1 MTATGFIQ
9 VNQSSFK
16 DLHRQLKATYRMA
29 AMRAAM
35 HNESP
40 TSNLLPS
47 DPNSLEHHFSS
58 LFKALPQGLRP
69 MTSKFSFEGQRLFH
83 SNATDLQSRLGTLS
97 KVNFAGDPL
106 AKQAVNRKLTNITAE
121 TPLAKTMRTNYNF
134 SNLTKWMESVQLGK
148 STGTSQ
154 PPQPPQPPQPA
165 HTKLRFKLA
174 SLKCEDETDWD
185 FGDDTIS
192 MGGMAVD
199 STIPQV
205 RKIQEFQIKTDSGQD
220 FTNGRQKRWNPD
232 LTFIEFN
239 LQTSQTWPRTFIAT
253 FMLFEKDMGGATDFL
268 RALWDGTQDE
278 ILPLITQ
285 LAEAAVTGAVAGT
298 VSGVAVGGPLGAV
311 AGVLVGI
318 AASALIAVLIEMS
331 KDDIIGD
338 PDNPVIA
345 YLVLEDASKVPGYS
359 SVGPIE
365 SFDFKGT
372 DALYRGTGYWE
383 LS

>member
-199 STIPQV
+199 RYNSSSKEDPRVSDKDRFRTGFHKWPAKKMES
-205 RKIQEFQIKTDSGQD
+205 RSD
-220 FTNGRQKRWNPD
+220 FYRVQLTNQ
-232 LTFIEFN
+232 
-239 LQTSQTWPRTFIAT
+239 S
-253 FMLFEKDMGGATDFL
+253 DM
-268 RALWDGTQDE
+268 
-278 ILPLITQ
+278 
-285 LAEAAVTGAVAGT
+285 AENIYCYVHA
-298 VSGVAVGGPLGAV
+298 
-311 AGVLVGI
+311 
-318 AASALIAVLIEMS
+318 
-331 KDDIIGD
+331 
-338 PDNPVIA
+338 
-345 YLVLEDASKVPGYS
+345 
-359 SVGPIE
+359 
-365 SFDFKGT
+365 F
-372 DALYRGTGYWE
+372 
-383 LS
+383 